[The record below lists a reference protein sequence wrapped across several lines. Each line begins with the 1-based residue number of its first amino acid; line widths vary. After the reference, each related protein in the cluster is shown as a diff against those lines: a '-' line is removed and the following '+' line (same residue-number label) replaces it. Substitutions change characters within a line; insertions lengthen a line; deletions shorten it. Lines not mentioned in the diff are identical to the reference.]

1 MKPVTELILSVVFLS
16 KYEPG
21 VREPSHM
28 KFYSGA
34 EFSILN
40 QIEKEKKFHTLMTT
54 RTEKNIF
61 YFISPRGE
69 NIFKWVKVWIKQ
81 NLWKTAFKTFKVISP
96 LRLSSADFTWSILE
110 YLDPNFLRHCAHN
123 TSLRIN
129 CNHNNEIY
137 GISLGVN
144 FHLYL

>member
-54 RTEKNIF
+54 RIEKNIF
-61 YFISPRGE
+61 YFISPQGE
-69 NIFKWVKVWIKQ
+69 IIFKWVKVWIKQ
-81 NLWKTAFKTFKVISP
+81 NYGRQP
-96 LRLSSADFTWSILE
+96 LK
-110 YLDPNFLRHCAHN
+110 
-123 TSLRIN
+123 
-129 CNHNNEIY
+129 
-137 GISLGVN
+137 
-144 FHLYL
+144 HLK